1 MWAVFFLLLMAG
13 CGSPVAD
20 SVGLAGQ
27 QLQRGIVGYEKE
39 TFHYPVQVP
48 GSNRFVYI
56 VSGEPINRPLTYDD
70 YLAWKEGKPI
80 TRVSPVIDEG
90 ESF

>member
-1 MWAVFFLLLMAG
+1 MGAAFFLLLTAG
-13 CGSPVAD
+13 CRSPVVD

-56 VSGEPINRPLTYDD
+56 VSEEPIDRPVTYDD
-70 YLAWKEGKPI
+70 YLAWKEGK
-80 TRVSPVIDEG
+80 TLTHASPLVDEG
-90 ESF
+90 E